1 MSKDMKNVNNWHW
14 VDKNCIN
21 WAKTYFETE
30 LRDVSVESKGTS
42 VKTLAVT
49 SVTGDVDVN
58 QRKGKIITIF
68 DVAITLTFEGTT
80 TDGTSVSGKIEIP
93 EVAHD
98 TDTEDYVF
106 DVTIDSDN
114 SSKQSVRDV
123 IRKDL
128 APLLRK
134 KLDQFA
140 KDLIRVHG
148 KDVQVETDFT
158 KPSAPAPKAV
168 APSSVASSAAKAP
181 VAAGTVN
188 TTTLNETIELQA
200 SAHDIYDVLLNEAK
214 VSAWTRAKATIEPKV
229 GSKFSLFGGTV
240 SGEIKELVEDKK
252 IVQTWRLN
260 SWPAGHFSTVTM
272 DISQNTNSTVV
283 KVKQDGVPIGE
294 QDITRQNWSNY
305 YWAEIKRTF
314 GYVGFESYT
323 SSSSTASTSTTS
335 TLSSKSS
342 RSAAKKGGDLEKL
355 KRRRRRRAV
364 DGNASKNAG
373 TYAGAGLVVLTAFA
387 LGFWFSKK

>member
-21 WAKTYFETE
+21 WAKNYFETE
-30 LRDVSVESKGTS
+30 LSNVGTEANGTS

-80 TDGTSVSGKIEIP
+80 ADGTAVSGKIEIP

-98 TDTEDYVF
+98 TDTDDYVF

-114 SSKQSVRDV
+114 RSKQPVRDL

-128 APLLRK
+128 APILRK
-134 KLDQFA
+134 KLDLFA

-148 KDVQVETDFT
+148 KDVQVESDFS
-158 KPSAPAPKAV
+158 KPSTPTPVTPVPSTPTPSTPKAAV
-168 APSSVASSAAKAP
+168 P
-181 VAAGTVN
+181 GTVN
-188 TTTLNETIELQA
+188 TTTLTETVELQA
-200 SAHDIYDVLLNEAK
+200 SAQDIYDVLLNEAK

-240 SGEIKELVEDKK
+240 SGEIKELVQDEK
-252 IVQTWRLN
+252 IVQSWRLS
-260 SWPAGHFSTVTM
+260 SWPAGHYSTVTM
-272 DISQNTNSTVV
+272 DISQSTNSTVI

-314 GYVGFESYT
+314 GYVGLYSYSSSSTTTSTTSAT
-323 SSSSTASTSTTS
+323 SSSSST
-335 TLSSKSS
+335 
-342 RSAAKKGGDLEKL
+342 KKGDPE
-355 KRRRRRRAV
+355 KRRRRRRRREV
-364 DGNASKNAG
+364 EGGMTKNAG
-373 TYAGAGLVVLTAFA
+373 TYAGAGLAVLTAFA